1 MKIAINQ
8 PYLFPHLKYF
18 QLIYQSDLFVLLD
31 DAQFVRKGWINKN
44 RLNNKNVEVNISIPV
59 NQHSQT
65 TKIKDIKISADH
77 FSNSIYKLINT
88 TKKMFK
94 NSEEKN
100 FIINILE
107 TSLNLN
113 SNNLDTYLTFYLKE
127 ICQFL
132 EISMVFRK
140 SSDLDLPVK
149 EFSKAEEKIISIV
162 NYLTGTTYIN
172 LDGGKNLYSHDSFKK
187 SNIDLVFISDLY
199 SQNDKFNENHSV
211 VSHLLLDG
219 KEKTQD
225 SIF

>member
-1 MKIAINQ
+1 LKIAINQ

-18 QLIYQSDLFVLLD
+18 QLIYQSDLFVFLD

-44 RLNNKNVEVNISIPV
+44 RLNNKIVEVNISIPV
-59 NQHSQT
+59 SEHSQN

-107 TSLNLN
+107 TSLKLN

-132 EISMVFRK
+132 EISIVFQK
-140 SSDLDLPVK
+140 SRDLDLPVK
-149 EFSKAEEKIISIV
+149 KFVKAEEKIISIV

-172 LDGGKNLYSHDSFKK
+172 LDGGKNLYSHENFKK
-187 SNIDLVFISDLY
+187 SNIDLLFISDLY
-199 SQNDKFNENHSV
+199 SQNDKLNENYSV